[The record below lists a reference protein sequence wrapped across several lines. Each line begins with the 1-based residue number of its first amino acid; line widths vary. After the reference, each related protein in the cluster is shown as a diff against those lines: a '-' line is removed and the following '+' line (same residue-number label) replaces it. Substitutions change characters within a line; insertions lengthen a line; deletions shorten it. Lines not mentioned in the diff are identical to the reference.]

1 MVYYNKK
8 GYGIYLWDKQL
19 YMRNILNEVINKIG
33 GIMGNLN
40 EQVYDAGVLDTIM
53 DYMVGGYYDPQIKGG
68 SYYGPKQEL
77 PSSISKKI
85 SPMLIKYGKTYNPV
99 TIKHSESMLG
109 IYRDD
114 KYGLYANNGNEKTME
129 FKYYWILLDRLNLPY
144 NSFGRDYSDV
154 LRRMAKSIIMDQ
166 YKYNMKEYVSDKVI
180 EIINGSDILS
190 LNMMYATILGVRLF
204 VKCGKLIEDNKDE
217 EIKDIESIILGNE
230 IKVSDDNNID
240 DISNNSISP
249 IVKGIVINK
258 SGAALKEVG
267 FMDGL
272 RDIASNLG
280 VNADDM
286 LRVMTKES
294 GLNPAA
300 VNKYSNATGLIQ
312 FMPSTARGLGTTVEE
327 LRNMSGVE
335 QLKYIEMYYKRLGI
349 KPGMDV
355 GDIYILN
362 FYPAAINKPR
372 DYVIASVGSKIY
384 SQNAGLDVDKNGK
397 ITVQDVRN
405 WAGAV

>member
-1 MVYYNKK
+1 
-8 GYGIYLWDKQL
+8 
-19 YMRNILNEVINKIG
+19 MRNILNEAIEKIG
-33 GIMGNLN
+33 SIMGNLN
-40 EQVYDAGVLDTIM
+40 EQVYDAGILDDIM
-53 DYMVGGYYDPQIKGG
+53 DYMVGGYYDPQIKAG
-68 SYYGPKQEL
+68 SYYGPKKEL
-77 PSSISKKI
+77 PGSMVRKI
-85 SPMLIKYGKTYNPV
+85 SPTLIKYGKKYNPV
-99 TIKHSESMLG
+99 SIKYSESMLG

-114 KYGLYANNGNEKTME
+114 KYGLYANNGNEKTTE
-129 FKYYWILLDRLNLPY
+129 FKYFWILLDRLNLPY

-154 LRRMAKSIIMDQ
+154 LRKMVKNIIMDQ
-166 YKYNMKEYVSDKVI
+166 YKYNMKEYVSDRVVD
-180 EIINGSDILS
+180 IINSSDILTF
-190 LNMMYATILGVRLF
+190 NMMYATMLSVRLF
-204 VKCGKLIEDNKDE
+204 VQYGKMIEDNIDE
-217 EIKDIESIILGNE
+217 DIKDIENIILDITNDDVSDNDVSNDSIIPA
-230 IKVSDDNNID
+230 K
-240 DISNNSISP
+240 
-249 IVKGIVINK
+249 VKGIVINK
-258 SGAALKEVG
+258 SGAALKEPG

-272 RDIASNLG
+272 KKVASNLG

-286 LRVMTKES
+286 LKVMTKES

-300 VNKYSNATGLIQ
+300 VNRYSNATGLIQ

-335 QLKYIEMYYKRLGI
+335 QLKYIELYYKRLGI

-372 DYVIASVGSKIY
+372 DYVIASTGSKIY
-384 SQNAGLDVDKNGK
+384 SQNAGLDVNKDGK

>member
-1 MVYYNKK
+1 
-8 GYGIYLWDKQL
+8 
-19 YMRNILNEVINKIG
+19 MRNILNEAIDKIG
-33 GIMGNLN
+33 SIMGNLN
-40 EQVYDAGVLDTIM
+40 EQVYNAGILDEIL
-53 DYMVGGYYDPQIKGG
+53 DYMVGGYYDPQIKAG
-68 SYYGPKQEL
+68 SYYGPKKEL
-77 PSSISKKI
+77 PGSMVRKI
-85 SPMLIKYGKTYNPV
+85 SPTLIKYGKKYNPV

-114 KYGLYANNGNEKTME
+114 KYGLYANNGNEKTTE
-129 FKYYWILLDRLNLPY
+129 FKYFWILLDRLNLPY

-154 LRRMAKSIIMDQ
+154 LRKMARNIIMDQ
-166 YKYNMKEYVSDKVI
+166 YKYNMKEYVSDRVV
-180 EIINGSDILS
+180 EIINSSDVLTF
-190 LNMMYATILGVRLF
+190 NMMYATMLSVRLF
-204 VKCGKLIEDNKDE
+204 IQYGKMIEDNIDE
-217 EIKDIESIILGNE
+217 DIKDIENIIL
-230 IKVSDDNNID
+230 
-240 DISNNSISP
+240 DISNNDDDDVSDNNSNSNDSIIP
-249 IVKGIVINK
+249 AKVKGIVINR
-258 SGAALKEVG
+258 SGAALKEPG

-272 RDIASNLG
+272 KKVASNLG

-286 LRVMTKES
+286 LKVMTKES

-300 VNKYSNATGLIQ
+300 VNRYSNATGLIQ
-312 FMPSTARGLGTTVEE
+312 FMPSTARGLGTTVEA

-335 QLKYIEMYYKRLGI
+335 QLKYIELYYKRLGI

-372 DYVIASVGSKIY
+372 DYVIASSGSKIY
-384 SQNAGLDVDKNGK
+384 SQNAGLDINKDGK

>member
-1 MVYYNKK
+1 
-8 GYGIYLWDKQL
+8 
-19 YMRNILNEVINKIG
+19 MRNILNEAIEKIG
-33 GIMGNLN
+33 SIMGNLN
-40 EQVYDAGVLDTIM
+40 EQVYDAGILDDIL
-53 DYMVGGYYDPQIKGG
+53 DYMVGGYYDPQIKAG
-68 SYYGPKQEL
+68 SYYGPKKEL
-77 PSSISKKI
+77 PGSMVRKI
-85 SPMLIKYGKTYNPV
+85 SPTLIKYGKKYNPV
-99 TIKHSESMLG
+99 SIKYSESMLG

-114 KYGLYANNGNEKTME
+114 KYGLYANNGNEKTTE
-129 FKYYWILLDRLNLPY
+129 FKYFWILLDRLNLPY

-154 LRRMAKSIIMDQ
+154 LRKMAKNIIMDQ
-166 YKYNMKEYVSDKVI
+166 YKYNMKEYVSDRAVD
-180 EIINGSDILS
+180 IINGSDVLTF
-190 LNMMYATILGVRLF
+190 NMMYATILGVRLF
-204 VKCGKLIEDNKDE
+204 IQYGKMIEDNIDE
-217 EIKDIESIILGNE
+217 EVKDIEDIILGKDISDND
-230 IKVSDDNNID
+230 VSDNND
-240 DISNNSISP
+240 DDVSITP
-249 IVKGIVINK
+249 TVKGIVINR
-258 SGAALKEVG
+258 SGAALKEPG
-267 FMDGL
+267 FMEGL

-286 LRVMTKES
+286 LKVMTKES

-300 VNKYSNATGLIQ
+300 VNRYSNATGLIQ

-335 QLKYIEMYYKRLGI
+335 QLKYIEMYYKNLGI

-372 DYVIASVGSKIY
+372 DYVIASIGSKIY
-384 SQNAGLDVDKNGK
+384 SQNAGLDVNKDGK

>member
-1 MVYYNKK
+1 
-8 GYGIYLWDKQL
+8 
-19 YMRNILNEVINKIG
+19 MRNILNEAINKIG
-33 GIMGNLN
+33 SIMGNLN
-40 EQVYDAGVLDTIM
+40 EQVYDAGILDDIL
-53 DYMVGGYYDPQIKGG
+53 DYMVGGYYDPQIKAG
-68 SYYGPKQEL
+68 SYYGSKKEL
-77 PSSISKKI
+77 PGSMVRKI
-85 SPMLIKYGKTYNPV
+85 SPTLIKYGKKYNPV
-99 TIKHSESMLG
+99 SIKHSESMLG

-114 KYGLYANNGNEKTME
+114 KYGLYANNGNEKTTE

-154 LRRMAKSIIMDQ
+154 LRKMAKNIIMDQ
-166 YKYNMKEYVSDKVI
+166 YKYNMKEYVSDRVV
-180 EIINGSDILS
+180 EIINSSDVLTF
-190 LNMMYATILGVRLF
+190 NMMYATMLSVRLF
-204 VKCGKLIEDNKDE
+204 IQYGKMIEDNIDE
-217 EIKDIESIILGNE
+217 EVKDIENIILDISDNNVSDNNNNDDVSNDSIIPA
-230 IKVSDDNNID
+230 K
-240 DISNNSISP
+240 
-249 IVKGIVINK
+249 VKGIVINR
-258 SGAALKEVG
+258 SGAALKEPG

-272 RDIASNLG
+272 KKVASNLG

-286 LRVMTKES
+286 LKVMTKES

-300 VNKYSNATGLIQ
+300 VNRYSNATGLIQ

-335 QLKYIEMYYKRLGI
+335 QLKYIELYYKRLGI
-349 KPGMDV
+349 KSGMDV

-372 DYVIASVGSKIY
+372 DYVIASSGSKIY
-384 SQNAGLDVDKNGK
+384 SQNAGLDVNKDGK

>member
-1 MVYYNKK
+1 
-8 GYGIYLWDKQL
+8 
-19 YMRNILNEVINKIG
+19 MRNILNEAIEKIG
-33 GIMGNLN
+33 SIMGNLN
-40 EQVYDAGVLDTIM
+40 EQVYDAGILDDIL
-53 DYMVGGYYDPQIKGG
+53 DYMVGGYYDPQIKAG
-68 SYYGPKQEL
+68 SYYGPKKEL
-77 PSSISKKI
+77 PGSMVRKI
-85 SPMLIKYGKTYNPV
+85 SPILIKYGKKYNPV
-99 TIKHSESMLG
+99 SIKYSESMLG

-114 KYGLYANNGNEKTME
+114 KYGLYANNGNEKTTE
-129 FKYYWILLDRLNLPY
+129 FKYFWILLDRLNLPY

-154 LRRMAKSIIMDQ
+154 LRKMAKNIIMDQ
-166 YKYNMKEYVSDKVI
+166 YKYNMKEYVSDRAVD
-180 EIINGSDILS
+180 IINGSDVLTF
-190 LNMMYATILGVRLF
+190 NMMYATILGVRLF
-204 VKCGKLIEDNKDE
+204 IQYGKMIEDNIDE
-217 EIKDIESIILGNE
+217 EVKDIEDIILGKDISDNN
-230 IKVSDDNNID
+230 VSDNND
-240 DISNNSISP
+240 DDDVSITP
-249 IVKGIVINK
+249 TVKGIVINR
-258 SGAALKEVG
+258 SGAALKEPG
-267 FMDGL
+267 FMEGL

-286 LRVMTKES
+286 LKVMTKES

-300 VNKYSNATGLIQ
+300 VNRYSNATGLIQ

-335 QLKYIEMYYKRLGI
+335 QLKYIEMYYKNLGI

-372 DYVIASVGSKIY
+372 DYVIASIGSKIY
-384 SQNAGLDVDKNGK
+384 SQNAGLDVNKDGK

>member
-1 MVYYNKK
+1 
-8 GYGIYLWDKQL
+8 
-19 YMRNILNEVINKIG
+19 MRNILNEAINKIG
-33 GIMGNLN
+33 SIMGNLN
-40 EQVYDAGVLDTIM
+40 EQVYNAGILDDIL
-53 DYMVGGYYDPQIKGG
+53 DYMVGGYYDPQIKAG
-68 SYYGPKQEL
+68 SYYGSKKEL
-77 PSSISKKI
+77 PGSMVRKI
-85 SPMLIKYGKTYNPV
+85 SPTLIKYGKKYNPV
-99 TIKHSESMLG
+99 SIKHSESMLG

-114 KYGLYANNGNEKTME
+114 KYGLYANNGNEKTTE

-154 LRRMAKSIIMDQ
+154 LRKMAKNIIMDQ
-166 YKYNMKEYVSDKVI
+166 YKYNMKEYVSDRVV
-180 EIINGSDILS
+180 EIINSSDVLTF
-190 LNMMYATILGVRLF
+190 NMMYATMLSVRLF
-204 VKCGKLIEDNKDE
+204 IQYGKMIEDNIDE
-217 EIKDIESIILGNE
+217 EVKDIENIILDISDNNVSDNNNNDDVSNDSIIPA
-230 IKVSDDNNID
+230 K
-240 DISNNSISP
+240 
-249 IVKGIVINK
+249 VKGIVINR
-258 SGAALKEVG
+258 SGAALKEPG

-272 RDIASNLG
+272 KKVASNLG

-286 LRVMTKES
+286 LKVMTKES

-300 VNKYSNATGLIQ
+300 VNRYSNATGLIQ

-335 QLKYIEMYYKRLGI
+335 QLKYIELYYKRLGI
-349 KPGMDV
+349 KSGMDV

-372 DYVIASVGSKIY
+372 DYVIASSGSKIY
-384 SQNAGLDVDKNGK
+384 SQNAGLDVNKDGK

>member
-1 MVYYNKK
+1 
-8 GYGIYLWDKQL
+8 
-19 YMRNILNEVINKIG
+19 MRNILNEAINKIG
-33 GIMGNLN
+33 SIMGNLN
-40 EQVYDAGVLDTIM
+40 EQVYDAGILDDIL
-53 DYMVGGYYDPQIKGG
+53 DYMVGGYYDPQIKAG
-68 SYYGPKQEL
+68 SYYGAKKEL
-77 PSSISKKI
+77 PGSMVRKI
-85 SPMLIKYGKTYNPV
+85 SPTLIKYGKKYNPV
-99 TIKHSESMLG
+99 SIKHSESMLG

-114 KYGLYANNGNEKTME
+114 KYGLYANNGNEKTTE
-129 FKYYWILLDRLNLPY
+129 FKYFWILLDRLNLPY

-154 LRRMAKSIIMDQ
+154 LRKMAKNIIMDQ
-166 YKYNMKEYVSDKVI
+166 YKYNMKEYVSDRAI
-180 EIINGSDILS
+180 DIINGSDVLTF
-190 LNMMYATILGVRLF
+190 NMMYATMLSVRLF
-204 VKCGKLIEDNKDE
+204 IQYGKMIEDNIDE
-217 EIKDIESIILGNE
+217 DIKDIENIILDISDNNVSDNNNNDDDSNDSIIPA
-230 IKVSDDNNID
+230 K
-240 DISNNSISP
+240 
-249 IVKGIVINK
+249 VKGIVINR
-258 SGAALKEVG
+258 SGAALKEPG

-272 RDIASNLG
+272 KKVASNLG

-286 LRVMTKES
+286 LKVMTKES

-300 VNKYSNATGLIQ
+300 VNRHSNATGLIQ

-335 QLKYIEMYYKRLGI
+335 QLKYIELYYKNLGI

-372 DYVIASVGSKIY
+372 DYVIASSGSKIY
-384 SQNAGLDVDKNGK
+384 SQNAGLDVNKDGK

>member
-1 MVYYNKK
+1 
-8 GYGIYLWDKQL
+8 
-19 YMRNILNEVINKIG
+19 MRNILNEAINKIG

-68 SYYGPKQEL
+68 SYYGSKVEL
-77 PSSISKKI
+77 PGSISKKI
-85 SPMLIKYGKTYNPV
+85 SPMLIKYSRGYNPV

-114 KYGLYANNGNEKTME
+114 KYGLYANNGNEKTTE
-129 FKYYWILLDRLNLPY
+129 FKYYWTLLDRLNLPY

-154 LRRMAKSIIMDQ
+154 LRKMAKSIIMDQ

-190 LNMMYATILGVRLF
+190 LNMMYATILSVRLF
-204 VKCGKLIEDNKDE
+204 IKLGKLIEDNKDE
-217 EIKDIESIILGNE
+217 EIKDIESIILGKDIDNN
-230 IKVSDDNNID
+230 VSDNND
-240 DISNNSISP
+240 DDSISP
-249 IVKGIVINK
+249 IVKGIIINK

-286 LRVMTKES
+286 LKVMTKES

-300 VNKYSNATGLIQ
+300 VNRYSNATGLIQ

-335 QLKYIEMYYKRLGI
+335 QLKYVEMYYKRLGI

-362 FYPAAINKPR
+362 FYPIAINKPR

>member
-1 MVYYNKK
+1 
-8 GYGIYLWDKQL
+8 
-19 YMRNILNEVINKIG
+19 MRNILNEAIEKIG
-33 GIMGNLN
+33 SIMGNLN
-40 EQVYDAGVLDTIM
+40 EQVYDAGILDDIM
-53 DYMVGGYYDPQIKGG
+53 DYMVGGYYDPQIKAG
-68 SYYGPKQEL
+68 SYYGPKKEL
-77 PSSISKKI
+77 PGSMVRKI
-85 SPMLIKYGKTYNPV
+85 SPTLIKYGKKYNPV
-99 TIKHSESMLG
+99 SIKYSESMLG

-114 KYGLYANNGNEKTME
+114 KYGLYANNGNEKTTE
-129 FKYYWILLDRLNLPY
+129 FKYFWILLDRLNLPY

-154 LRRMAKSIIMDQ
+154 LRKMAKNIIMDQ
-166 YKYNMKEYVSDKVI
+166 YKYNMKEYVSDRAI
-180 EIINGSDILS
+180 DIINGSDVLTF
-190 LNMMYATILGVRLF
+190 NMMYATILGVRLF
-204 VKCGKLIEDNKDE
+204 IQYGKMIEDNIDE
-217 EIKDIESIILGNE
+217 EVKDIEDIILGKAISDND
-230 IKVSDDNNID
+230 VSDNND
-240 DISNNSISP
+240 DDVSITP
-249 IVKGIVINK
+249 TVKGIVINK
-258 SGAALKEVG
+258 SGAALKEPG
-267 FMDGL
+267 FMEGL

-286 LRVMTKES
+286 LKVMTKES

-300 VNKYSNATGLIQ
+300 VNRHSNATGLIQ

-335 QLKYIEMYYKRLGI
+335 QLKYIEMYYKNLGI

-372 DYVIASVGSKIY
+372 DYVIASSGSKIY